1 MSAPTKP
8 PETPTSTPPTR
19 RPNAGDLV
27 VRAVDAT
34 MTVLAQIGDFAT
46 FCAHTVGSLIITVK
60 RYHREV
66 LRQLKD
72 IAWGS
77 GALVVGGGTIG
88 VMVLL
93 ALSAGT
99 SLGIEGFN
107 GLEIVGLAPLTG
119 FISASANTRELAPI
133 IAALALGSQVGCRFT
148 AQLGSMKIAE
158 EVDALEVMAIPPIRF
173 LVTTRVIATGIAIL
187 PLYLIGLIGSYMA
200 SAASVVILFG
210 QSPGQYDHYFSTF
223 ILGRDVFLSVVK
235 ILVFSTAIALIHCWY
250 GMRASGG
257 PQAVG
262 EATGRAIRAS
272 IVSVVLLDM
281 VMTLLFWGSASGFR
295 VSG

>member
-1 MSAPTKP
+1 MSLQ
-8 PETPTSTPPTR
+8 TSPR
-19 RPNAGDLV
+19 EQVSDALV
-27 VRAVDAT
+27 RGLDGVLGL
-34 MTVLAQIGDFAT
+34 LAQLGDFTT
-46 FCAHTVGSLIITVK
+46 FAARTLVAVPVTL
-60 RYHREV
+60 RLYHREV

-77 GALVVGGGTIG
+77 GALIVGGGTIG

-119 FISASANTRELAPI
+119 FVSASANTRELAPL
-133 IAALALGSQVGCRFT
+133 IAALALASQVGCRFT
-148 AQLGSMKIAE
+148 AQLGSMKIHE
-158 EVDALEVMAIPPIRF
+158 EVDALEVMAVVPMRY
-173 LVTTRVIATGIAIL
+173 LVTTRVLACGVAIV
-187 PLYLIGLIGSYMA
+187 PLYLIGLIGSYIA
-200 SAASVVILFG
+200 SMLSVVVIFG

-235 ILVFSTAIALIHCWY
+235 ILVFSTVITLLHCWF
-250 GMRASGG
+250 GMRVGAG

-272 IVSVVLLDM
+272 IVVVVVLDM
-281 VMTLLFWGSASGFR
+281 LMTLVFWGGDSGFR
-295 VSG
+295 ISG

>member
-1 MSAPTKP
+1 MSFDVSVRSHVTDA
-8 PETPTSTPPTR
+8 
-19 RPNAGDLV
+19 V
-27 VRAVDAT
+27 VRVVEGIVT
-34 MTVLAQIGDFAT
+34 TLAQVGDFVTFAGRTLTAIPAT
-46 FCAHTVGSLIITVK
+46 IAL
-60 RYHREV
+60 YHREA

-77 GALVVGGGTIG
+77 GALIVGGGTIG

-119 FISASANTRELAPI
+119 FVSASANTRELAPL
-133 IAALALGSQVGCRFT
+133 IAALALASQVGCRFT
-148 AQLGSMKIAE
+148 AQLGSMKIHE
-158 EVDALEVMAIPPIRF
+158 EVDALEVMAVEPMRY
-173 LVTTRVIATGIAIL
+173 LVSTRVIACGIAIV
-187 PLYLIGLIGSYMA
+187 PLYLIGLIGSYIA
-200 SAASVVILFG
+200 SMVSVVVIFG

-235 ILVFSTAIALIHCWY
+235 ILVFATAITLIHCWY
-250 GMRASGG
+250 GMRVGGG

-272 IVSVVLLDM
+272 IVVIVVLDM
-281 VMTLLFWGSASGFR
+281 IMTLVFWGGDSGFR
-295 VSG
+295 ISG